1 MENWKQTLYITFFA
15 QMVSAVGFSIVI
27 PFLPLYVE
35 QLGTD
40 TSLGV
45 EFWSGMVF
53 SSMAIT
59 MAIASP
65 IWGTLADRYGRKL
78 MVMRSMFGG
87 ALILLAMGFA
97 RSAEQLALLR
107 ALQGLITGTVLATN
121 SLVAAAVPREQS
133 GSAMGLLQGGFLG
146 GIALGP
152 LIGGFI
158 SDMFGFRSAF
168 AITSVLL
175 MVGGIL
181 VTLGV
186 HEHFVPPP
194 RDRARGAVLQNW
206 RHVLHMPGVM
216 LAYLVRFLS
225 RFAPMLLLPF
235 LPLFV
240 SSLRPDASHQGTITG
255 LIVGSA
261 YAAGTVSSFFL
272 GRLGDQ
278 YGHRRI
284 LIVSSFVAACCYAL
298 QGFAAEIW
306 VLLGLQIVTGAAIGG
321 TGPSLNALLLRYTRA
336 GDEGVVYGFEQSVSA
351 AARGSAPLLGAAI
364 ATWGNLSGV
373 FFASGL
379 VLLLASIVTAW
390 TLREAAPPESLEP
403 ESLKV
408 LY

>member
-1 MENWKQTLYITFFA
+1 MENWKRTLYITFFA

-40 TSLGV
+40 TSLGI

-53 SSMAIT
+53 ASMAIT

-168 AITSVLL
+168 AITAVLL
-175 MVGGIL
+175 LVGGIL

-186 HEHFVPPP
+186 QEHFVPPA
-194 RDRARGAVLQNW
+194 RDRARGAVLRNW
-206 RHVLHMPGVM
+206 RYVLHMPGV
-216 LAYLVRFLS
+216 LPAYLVRFLS

-240 SSLRPDASHQGTITG
+240 SSLRPDAPNQGTITG

-261 YAAGTVSSFFL
+261 YAAGTVSSLFL
-272 GRLGDQ
+272 GRLGDRH
-278 YGHRRI
+278 GHRRI
-284 LIVSSFVAACCYAL
+284 LILSVLVGACCYAL
-298 QGFAAEIW
+298 QGLTTQIW
-306 VLLGLQIVTGAAIGG
+306 PLLGLQILTGAAIGG
-321 TGPSLNALLLRYTRA
+321 TGPSLNALLLRYTQA
-336 GDEGVVYGFEQSVSA
+336 GHEGVVYGFEQSVSS

-364 ATWGNLSGV
+364 ATWGPLSSV

-379 VLLLASIVTAW
+379 TLVLAGGLALW
-390 TLREAAPPESLEP
+390 GLRDTPTTDPLEP